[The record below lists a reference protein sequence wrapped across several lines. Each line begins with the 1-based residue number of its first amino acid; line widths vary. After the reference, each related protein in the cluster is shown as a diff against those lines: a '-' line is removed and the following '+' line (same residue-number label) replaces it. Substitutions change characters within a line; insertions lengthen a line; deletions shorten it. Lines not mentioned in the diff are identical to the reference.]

1 MTEILFLVLARLFA
15 QPIEIEGDPYTRI
28 YMPVKRKQPWKR
40 SAVFSKMR
48 VHRRKVC
55 K

>member
-1 MTEILFLVLARLFA
+1 MTPILFLVLARMFA
-15 QPIEIEGDPYTRI
+15 QPIEIEGDPYTRF
-28 YMPVKRKQPWKR
+28 YMPVKQKQPWKR
-40 SAVFSKMR
+40 GAAFCRVK